1 MIYITDNRTA
11 EQRKAAEA
19 ESKKPL
25 SWTEYQ
31 SALRTAPTPEKRRGL
46 INRLQME
53 TVPAELK
60 GLFEDLKRDKR

>member
-1 MIYITDNRTA
+1 MLHIIDLRTK

-19 ESKKPL
+19 ESQKPL

-31 SALRTAPTPEKRRGL
+31 SALRNAPHDKRQGL

-53 TVPAELK
+53 TVPEELK
-60 GLFEDLKRDKR
+60 GLFEGLKRDRR